1 MINSTIL
8 YDFVQQKLIRRMA
21 MEMKNKKMSENV
33 TRADGE
39 DLTEEK
45 EDQVGGQQKK
55 ETWM

>member
-21 MEMKNKKMSENV
+21 MEMKNKKMSENA
-33 TRADGE
+33 TK
-39 DLTEEK
+39 K
-45 EDQVGGQQKK
+45 EDQVQCDHQKK

>member
-1 MINSTIL
+1 
-8 YDFVQQKLIRRMA
+8 MA